1 MPMPQTRP
9 GVDKCVVICPTRDEQ
24 GAVARSVAIL
34 WNVIFAT
41 QRLPCYI
48 HASCVGYAR
57 VRTNSFQEARKN
69 VDKDLVRGF
78 LIDDD
83 ILLTDENALY
93 EAVRLADRNHWN
105 IVAPYRTK
113 HGRVCLCD
121 ATGEMMTV
129 QQFAQMAPYAP
140 IPLAGLGFYYG
151 DIPLNYEFHADG
163 KPFQGEDLLL
173 LCGPG
178 ALPRAMLSH
187 PFGVKTSSTTTIF
200 RRTRA
205 AFGFRNRPIITVA
218 RASAKATRPTA
229 GT

>member
-163 KPFQGEDLLL
+163 KPFQGEDLNFFYDNPQLQ
-173 LCGPG
+173 
-178 ALPRAMLSH
+178 PRVA
-187 PFGVKTSSTTTIF
+187 
-200 RRTRA
+200 
-205 AFGFRNRPIITVA
+205 PIPNKHLKVV
-218 RASAKATRPTA
+218 
-229 GT
+229 GL